1 MPQLRENLDEMLD
14 RVEAGETI
22 RVTRD
27 GRPVAELRP
36 LADDGRWLTTAEII
50 ELRRKLPSTDL
61 DEFRRDLDAIVDP
74 YA

>member
-36 LADDGRWLTTAEII
+36 LADDEPRMTTAEII
-50 ELRRKLPSTDL
+50 ERMRELPPMDL
-61 DEFRRDLDAIVDP
+61 DGFRRDLDALYDWSL
-74 YA
+74 